1 MRVLEAERLKK
12 RYRSMGR
19 VVEAVRG
26 ISLRI
31 EAGEILAF
39 LGPNGAGKTT
49 TIKIIAGLIMP
60 DAGTVRVM
68 GEDPHQNSRAL
79 RHVGAVLEG
88 NRNIYWRLTAL
99 ENLIYFGM
107 LKGLSEKDARTR
119 GTLLLERFELGPK
132 RNMLVQT
139 LSRGMQQKVAIAVAL
154 IHEPMLLLL
163 DEPTLGLDVEA
174 AESMKQLLQDIAAEG
189 RAVLLTTHQLNIAQQ
204 LSSRVA
210 VIREGEIVAEQ
221 PTKELIRQFS
231 GNTYTIEVRD
241 PLAPETIEKLKT
253 TGAAVTAEKIVYSG
267 DDSGLYKA
275 LSVLEPLPLVRVEQ
289 DQSDLTAIF
298 LKLIKEPG
306 HA

>member
-60 DAGTVRVM
+60 DEGSVRVM
-68 GEDPHQNSRAL
+68 GEDPHGNSHAL

-119 GTLLLERFELGPK
+119 GTLLLERFELGQK
-132 RNMLVQT
+132 QNMLVQT

-210 VIREGEIVAEQ
+210 VMREGEIIAEQ

-241 PLAPETIEKLKT
+241 PLDHVRMEKLKT
-253 TGAAVTAEKIVYSG
+253 MGVAVTAEKIVYSG
-267 DDSGLYKA
+267 SDTGLYRV

>member
-12 RYRSMGR
+12 RYRSMGK

-31 EAGEILAF
+31 EPGEILAF

-49 TIKIIAGLIMP
+49 TIKIIAGLITP
-60 DAGTVRVM
+60 DAGTVSVM
-68 GEDPHQNSRAL
+68 GEDPHGNSHAL

-119 GTLLLERFELGPK
+119 GTLLLERFELGQK
-132 RNMLVQT
+132 QNMLVQT

-154 IHEPMLLLL
+154 IHEPILLLL

-174 AESMKQLLQDIAAEG
+174 AESMKQLLQDIATEG

-241 PLAPETIEKLKT
+241 PLAPERIEKLKT
-253 TGAAVTAEKIVYSG
+253 MDAVVTAEKIVYSG
-267 DDSGLYKA
+267 SDAGLYRV